1 MKNAKAKLE
10 IYKEFYKRGL
20 FGLIP
25 IGKLPDGELFFPTPK
40 QKQAL
45 EYLNDEVTE
54 SIGYGGAA
62 RSGKSVI
69 ECMDALFISICYD
82 GIQIAV
88 CRKELTNLKRTVLV
102 TLFKLLNFYGIKS
115 NEFNYNQQ
123 LNKITFLNGSV
134 IYLIDTAYKP
144 SDPLNTRFGGFELI
158 RCYIDESNETSLQ
171 VIDKLFERIGWG
183 EGINYGLTRKM
194 FECFNPDK
202 NHVYNRFY
210 IPNKENKETVETKF
224 VLALPS
230 DNPHPS
236 VKPWIKSMIKRHG
249 INSAIV
255 QRQIFGNFEI
265 DDDPSTLCDYN
276 KIIDLFTNNFVPNI
290 NDKMYLTADIA
301 SENDKFVVCIWSG
314 WDLVYIHTVDNKTAK
329 NKSDGKVIQETI
341 GKLCHKFKVPT
352 SNVTFD
358 ATGAGMYLKG
368 YFKNAIPFISAAKPY
383 EGKRSSKD
391 TKEPEKT
398 YQNLKAQCYFYLS
411 RKINNSEMYIS
422 ANISEYEK
430 SDIIEEL
437 STIKDHSYGT
447 DRKKSVTPKKEMIK
461 YLGHSSDYS
470 DAIKMRAIFDLRP
483 KPRRIVTKF
492 HNN

>member
-1 MKNAKAKLE
+1 MRDKVTKLE
-10 IYKEFYKRGL
+10 IYKAYYKLNAYDR
-20 FGLIP
+20 IP
-25 IGKLPDGELFFPTPK
+25 IGELPDGELFYPT
-40 QKQAL
+40 QKQIQTL
-45 EYLNDEVTE
+45 QLLNDKTTE
-54 SIGYGGAA
+54 SIGYGGSA

-69 ECMDALFISICYD
+69 ECMDAFFVSMCYD
-82 GIQIAV
+82 GIQIAI

-102 TLFKLLNFYGIKS
+102 TLFKLFSFYGLS
-115 NEFNYNQQ
+115 SEQFNYNQQ
-123 LNKITFLNGSV
+123 LNKITFANGSV

-158 RCYIDESNETSLQ
+158 RCYIDESNETNLQ

-202 NHVYNRFY
+202 NHVYTRFY
-210 IPNKENKETVETKF
+210 IPNKNNKETAETKF
-224 VLALPS
+224 ILALPS

-236 VKPWIKSMIKRHG
+236 VKPWIESLIKRHG
-249 INSAIV
+249 VNSAIV
-255 QRQIFGNFEI
+255 QRQIFGNFEV

-276 KIIDLFTNNFVPNI
+276 KIIDLFTNDFVS
-290 NDKMYLTADIA
+290 DAKEQMYLTADIA
-301 SENDKFVVCIWSG
+301 SENDKFVVCIWRG
-314 WDLVYIHTVDNKTAK
+314 WEIIHIHTVNNKTTK

-341 GKLCHKFKVPT
+341 GKLCYKFKVPT

-368 YFKNAIPFISAAKPY
+368 YFKNAIPFISAAKPF

-411 RKINNSEMYIS
+411 RNVNDSEMYIS
-422 ANISEYEK
+422 AKLDDYEK
-430 SDIIEEL
+430 NDIIEEL
-437 STIKDHSYGT
+437 SVIKDHSYGT

-470 DAIKMRAIFDLRP
+470 DAIKMRAIFDLKP
-483 KPRRIVTKF
+483 KPQRVMTKIY
-492 HNN
+492 NN